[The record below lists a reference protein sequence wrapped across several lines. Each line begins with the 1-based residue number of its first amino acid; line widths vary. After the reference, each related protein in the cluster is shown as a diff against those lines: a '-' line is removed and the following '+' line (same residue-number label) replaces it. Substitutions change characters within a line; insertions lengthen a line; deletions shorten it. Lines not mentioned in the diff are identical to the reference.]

1 MITAGLISGRR
12 PLLEMGLS
20 EGISP
25 SYNSHRGDGLLAG
38 FRPQGREGGDDS
50 RFNLCKRGVFVF
62 GCAEDYYASVSCKGM
77 LGMSMMLVLGL
88 KDMIA
93 LIGRAVG
100 RFMGKAVG
108 CIH

>member
-1 MITAGLISGRR
+1 MITAGLISGKR

-50 RFNLCKRGVFVF
+50 HFNLCKRLVFVF
-62 GCAEDYYASVSCKGM
+62 GCAEDYYASVSCKG
-77 LGMSMMLVLGL
+77 L

-100 RFMGKAVG
+100 RFYGQGSRM
-108 CIH
+108 HP

>member
-1 MITAGLISGRR
+1 MITAGLISGKR

-50 RFNLCKRGVFVF
+50 HFNLCKRLVFVF
-62 GCAEDYYASVSCKGM
+62 GCAEDYYASVSCKDF
-77 LGMSMMLVLGL
+77 GL
-88 KDMIA
+88 FHW
-93 LIGRAVG
+93 LL
-100 RFMGKAVG
+100 G
-108 CIH
+108 CISRYIKKYRSRFLQLL

>member
-1 MITAGLISGRR
+1 
-12 PLLEMGLS
+12 MGLS

-50 RFNLCKRGVFVF
+50 HFNLCKRGVFVF

-77 LGMSMMLVLGL
+77 YAFSSLRSLTYSCLHV
-88 KDMIA
+88 I
-93 LIGRAVG
+93 
-100 RFMGKAVG
+100 
-108 CIH
+108 